1 MNKLI
6 AILKRQEDYA
16 RRSLEY
22 VTVDYQMPTVHM
34 LGVNGSDVFLQG
46 DDAQG
51 FVDRVE
57 TMYEQTQVLSK
68 DQCEFI
74 VAYEYLDMLEG

>member
-1 MNKLI
+1 MEKLI
-6 AILKRQEDYA
+6 EILKRQEDYA
-16 RRSLEY
+16 RRSLED
-22 VTVDYQMPTVHM
+22 VTVDYMMPTVS
-34 LGVNGSDVFLQG
+34 LEGVNGSDVFLQG

-74 VAYEYLDMLEG
+74 VAYEYLDLLEG

>member
-1 MNKLI
+1 MEKLI
-6 AILKRQEDYA
+6 EILKRQEDYA
-16 RRSLEY
+16 RRSLKY
-22 VTVDYQMPTVHM
+22 ITVDYTMPTVVM
-34 LGVNGSDVFLQG
+34 LGENDSEVFMEG
-46 DDAQG
+46 GEAQD